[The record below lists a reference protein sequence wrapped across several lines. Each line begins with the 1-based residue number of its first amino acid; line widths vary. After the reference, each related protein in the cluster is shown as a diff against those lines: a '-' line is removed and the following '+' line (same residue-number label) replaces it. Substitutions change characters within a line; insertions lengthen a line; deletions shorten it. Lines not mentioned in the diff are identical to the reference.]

1 MASSDYL
8 KQYQKAFQKSQG
20 YDINKFAGDLEKAY
34 NEKNNYNKDLIDQQ
48 NELQAEQ
55 YAIPAQLREEYYQS
69 AIRNPL
75 KQEALISG
83 RQAATQSRLGGV
95 TDLLNA
101 RGQQFQDILG
111 KATSAYQTDA
121 QKQQTNAENL
131 WRMYQD
137 AQAQENA
144 RRVSASDIAMADYY
158 KTLSAKEK
166 KNNGKPPVE
175 PKIEIDDRSI
185 ATKGLDLIGS
195 LGTQGLNIA
204 NQLGILQNPSFQKL
218 LQSGATKIQPALTK
232 FLSSGLGTQFIKQSN
247 YGSLLGAYKN
257 KYGLKSQ

>member
-8 KQYQKAFQKSQG
+8 KQYQKAFQKSQS
-20 YDINKFAGDLEKAY
+20 YDVNKFAGDLEKAY
-34 NEKNNYNKDLIDQQ
+34 NEKTNYNKDLIDQQ
-48 NELQAEQ
+48 NNLQAEAQ
-55 YAIPAQLREEYYQS
+55 ALPGQLRNEYYQS

-75 KQEALISG
+75 AQEALISG
-83 RQAATQSRLGGV
+83 RQAGVRGQIGSV

-144 RRVSASDIAMADYY
+144 RRSSGGGAGGGLRDSDGDGIPDILDKYPNDPRNKTATNSQQTAQQSA
-158 KTLSAKEK
+158 
-166 KNNGKPPVE
+166 
-175 PKIEIDDRSI
+175 
-185 ATKGLDLIGS
+185 
-195 LGTQGLNIA
+195 
-204 NQLGILQNPSFQKL
+204 
-218 LQSGATKIQPALTK
+218 QSGFVNPKWFEAGQGGVTGNLLDKYLTNTVGKAMVESGVPQSGIRFNPIQNVKTGVN
-232 FLSSGLGTQFIKQSN
+232 FYSN
-247 YGSLLGAYKN
+247 LLKN
-257 KYGLKSQ
+257 IFKR